1 MVAGE
6 KCPHC
11 NEGKLELVN
20 GNYPYNIDHL
30 QCNICDSTFN
40 LFDRRR

>member
-1 MVAGE
+1 MEDLIKIGD

-11 NEGKLELVN
+11 KKGILELVK
-20 GNYPYNIDHL
+20 GNEPFTIDHL

-40 LFDRRR
+40 L